1 MGIESY
7 RQSCAMLNERQ
18 EAGEE
23 TEMQV
28 EEAAL

>member
-18 EAGEE
+18 EASEE
-23 TEMQV
+23 DEMPV
-28 EEAAL
+28 KEAAS